1 QCEYPGCPAESDVYY
16 EMQYKGK
23 TIKVC
28 EGCIKKIRGINMEFL
43 KLFMLKYALQTPWWL
58 YIGAFILTI
67 SCVWERG
74 RKERK
79 QIAIVMFF
87 VGTVIMAIP
96 GMA

>member
-1 QCEYPGCPAESDVYY
+1 
-16 EMQYKGK
+16 
-23 TIKVC
+23 
-28 EGCIKKIRGINMEFL
+28 MEFL

-74 RKERK
+74 RQARK

-87 VGTVIMAIP
+87 VGTVILAILVWPDNYKAMAKLIEATYYFP
-96 GMA
+96 K